1 MDVALAAGHT
11 AVAGLLEAHLAKK
24 AKAALGIST
33 PRPDLDG
40 LAEGIVQRIVQLERS
55 GWAKMKWDGGYTLLH
70 WAAKK
75 GRADFCSYFLEFKAA
90 LHETDAKGLTPLD
103 YAKEQGQSDAL
114 AVLDQAAARAAPTS
128 RSAFLRR
135 PERVARLAAA
145 PSSRWRNLDLDL
157 D

>member
-114 AVLDQAAARAAPTS
+114 AVLDQAAARAASNEKGPPSPTLAS
-128 RSAFLRR
+128 PSPQTF
-135 PERVARLAAA
+135 AR
-145 PSSRWRNLDLDL
+145 
-157 D
+157 